1 MSEPSGLR
9 FLGGDRSYAFLRRLP
24 WRSRAVLLTAVF
36 FTFASMGFLQH
47 MWKLEASPSWT
58 RMGLVVAFNGLLAVG
73 ILFAVSVKR
82 ALIPVVVG
90 FAIGFPALLG
100 HWYPTPPASSV
111 VDLVEL
117 QRRLLSEGIACMVF
131 IVAGYA
137 LFIRFIRW
145 EGAHQLRA
153 TTEIALAGHLP
164 VLHWR
169 AATATIQSIDNR
181 CPPLG
186 VVAGQRHASEHV
198 EFAPGDLFVV
208 LTDGL
213 TEVNDRSQ
221 QEFGMTG
228 IMQILE
234 RHAREPLPKLYSA
247 LLAAARAHGPQ
258 TDDQTLLLIR
268 AR

>member
-58 RMGLVVAFNGLLAVG
+58 RMGLVVAFNGLL
-73 ILFAVSVKR
+73 
-82 ALIPVVVG
+82 
-90 FAIGFPALLG
+90 
-100 HWYPTPPASSV
+100 
-111 VDLVEL
+111 DLVERDG
-117 QRRLLSEGIACMVF
+117 QIVMCVADVSGHGVAAGSFMGMTKSAFRMRLLSPAPLDTVLDDLDEVVTTLRSPGMF
-131 IVAGYA
+131 MTFAG
-137 LFIRFIRW
+137 IRFD
-145 EGAHQLRA
+145 GSA
-153 TTEIALAGHLP
+153 TAEIALAGHLP

-169 AATATIQSIDNR
+169 TATATIHSIDNR

-228 IMQILE
+228 IMQTLE
-234 RHAREPLPKLYSA
+234 RHAHEPLPKLYSA